1 MISWLLR
8 EYFCYQWLLNL
19 QLHTT
24 YPANIAPVEPVRIP
38 DTAPTE
44 CEILKIYLL
53 KLCAIYRI
61 GYVK

>member
-1 MISWLLR
+1 MVMNLFFDRLD
-8 EYFCYQWLLNL
+8 L

-53 KLCAIYRI
+53 KLSAIYRI
-61 GYVK
+61 GSSNEALIY